1 MIKRVL
7 GTLLC
12 GGMLWAGAAVA
23 AVPNLVQVDVG
34 AHKLMREPASVIRV
48 AIGDPAIADV
58 NVINRRELL
67 ITGKAQGITSLM
79 IWKQGAAD
87 PTELR
92 VRVSPPSDPLA
103 SGTPDPELAGAQIDA
118 GRRLSGS
125 LPNLAAHR
133 RALNAAQ
140 GGTEAPVSDSSTI
153 PLETQ
158 VTTEIRV
165 AEVNRTTAQRF
176 GLNVFKNV
184 ANTTAGLA
192 PPGTLSGVVSD
203 DNGGFTLNS
212 ASGFVPLQNA
222 FNLVIGDASNG
233 ILGVL
238 SMLEGRGL
246 SRTLA
251 EPSLT
256 ATSGQMATFL
266 AGGEFPIP
274 VTQGGSSSGGITVQY
289 KEFGVRLSLTPTI
302 LSRQRIAL
310 RVAPEV
316 SELDYSAGI
325 SISGVAVP
333 ALNVRRTETS
343 VELGDG
349 ESFVISGLVSSN
361 MLSNVD
367 KVPWLGDVP
376 ILGAFFKSTTTS
388 RDDKELIMVV
398 TPHLVRPMRREA
410 RLPPLPG
417 ERYGSYR
424 PRFDQLIF
432 QERGDF
438 DEAEFGFGN

>member
-1 MIKRVL
+1 MV
-7 GTLLC
+7 
-12 GGMLWAGAAVA
+12 GG
-23 AVPNLVQVDVG
+23 
-34 AHKLMREPASVIRV
+34 
-48 AIGDPAIADV
+48 
-58 NVINRRELL
+58 
-67 ITGKAQGITSLM
+67 
-79 IWKQGAAD
+79 
-87 PTELR
+87 
-92 VRVSPPSDPLA
+92 
-103 SGTPDPELAGAQIDA
+103 
-118 GRRLSGS
+118 
-125 LPNLAAHR
+125 
-133 RALNAAQ
+133 
-140 GGTEAPVSDSSTI
+140 DS
-153 PLETQ
+153 
-158 VTTEIRV
+158 
-165 AEVNRTTAQRF
+165 
-176 GLNVFKNV
+176 
-184 ANTTAGLA
+184 
-192 PPGTLSGVVSD
+192 
-203 DNGGFTLNS
+203 GFTLNS
-212 ASGFVPLQNA
+212 SSGFVPLQNA

-256 ATSGQMATFL
+256 ATSGQTATFL
-266 AGGEFPIP
+266 AGGEFPVP
-274 VTQGGSSSGGITVQY
+274 VAQSGVSSGGITVQY
-289 KEFGVRLSLTPTI
+289 KEFGVRLSLTPTV

-367 KVPWLGDVP
+367 KVPSLGDVP
-376 ILGAFFKSTTTS
+376 ILGAFFKSTTVS
-388 RDDKELIMVV
+388 RNDKELIMVV

-417 ERYGSYR
+417 ERYDAYR

-438 DEAEFGFGN
+438 DEAEFGFGR